1 MKTLFAMAMGLI
13 GPTLALAQ
21 TLPLPFEGIGG
32 RPVPAHY
39 VRLEGSG
46 ASKTLLQILR
56 SHQQACA
63 KLGRQVDLPPDGA
76 SVSRVTRDDYFT
88 ATHLI
93 EFRREEV
100 LSIDSN
106 CALSWQAQ
114 TPRLI
119 VTSPQGAC
127 TLYVEKRVA
136 LGACRFA
143 PSAPMTTLPT
153 VQQEILGY
161 DSEKNCMRTAA
172 QTAGFRSVQCVE
184 RPPEFWRSFLYR
196 AGADRRGIVLES
208 IVTMAPNDE
217 VIENI
222 WAVEVRKN
230 ITVGSDMLDLA
241 RSQGF
246 TINPG
251 MEPRQ

>member
-1 MKTLFAMAMGLI
+1 MKTLIATTMGFVSA
-13 GPTLALAQ
+13 TLAFAQ
-21 TLPLPFEGIGG
+21 PVPLPLAGIGG
-32 RPVPAHY
+32 SPVPAHY

-46 ASKTLLQILR
+46 ASQTLLQILR
-56 SHQQACA
+56 AHQQGCA
-63 KLGRQVDLPPDGA
+63 RLGRSVDLPPEGTP
-76 SVSRVTRDDYFT
+76 VSRITRDDYYT

-114 TPRLI
+114 TPKLL
-119 VTSPQGAC
+119 VVSPQGAC
-127 TLYVEKRVA
+127 TLYVERRMA
-136 LGACRFA
+136 LGVCRAA
-143 PSAPMTTLPT
+143 PSAPMTPLPT
-153 VQQEILGY
+153 LQQEILGN
-161 DSEKNCMRTAA
+161 DSTRNCVRTAA
-172 QTAGFRSVQCVE
+172 QTAGLRSVQCVE
-184 RPPEFWRSFLYR
+184 RPPEPWRSFLYR

-217 VIENI
+217 VIENVR
-222 WAVEVRKN
+222 AVEVRKN